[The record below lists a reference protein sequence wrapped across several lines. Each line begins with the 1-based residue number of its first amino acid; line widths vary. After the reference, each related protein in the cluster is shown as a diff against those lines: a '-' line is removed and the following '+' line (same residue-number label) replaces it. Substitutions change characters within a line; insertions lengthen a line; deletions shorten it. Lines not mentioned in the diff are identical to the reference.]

1 MKGSAMNVTE
11 RMKWLLEATPEQL
24 AAFDALKNGQKRTE
38 PPSLRLYRVCEA
50 SKALG
55 RSRVSLWR
63 AISSGRI
70 KTVTLRENGV
80 RLIAETEL
88 QKLVSGRLEHD
99 GSTP

>member
-1 MKGSAMNVTE
+1 V
-11 RMKWLLEATPEQL
+11 
-24 AAFDALKNGQKRTE
+24 AALPDDDPRFDAVCAALAGHSPPP
-38 PPSLRLYRVCEA
+38 PPSLRLFRVCEA

-99 GSTP
+99 GGTP

>member
-1 MKGSAMNVTE
+1 MNVTE

-38 PPSLRLYRVCEA
+38 PPSLRLYRVGEA
-50 SKALG
+50 AKATG
-55 RSRVSLWR
+55 RSRVSIWR
-63 AISSGRI
+63 SIAAGRLR
-70 KTVTLRENGV
+70 TVTLRENGV

-99 GSTP
+99 GGTP